1 MIHSGA
7 HRHEDQNPADLAW
20 STVLFPPT
28 RPCSL
33 CYTQAPD
40 KATARGLRWTPS
52 GSRIGSETVSHDGT
66 ATRLLQRKP
75 HARSSANASRLAAGR
90 HGSVWPFGL
99 ESVKGNLEGLKKG
112 GREGAKKTHSMLMAR
127 RKLRRR

>member
-33 CYTQAPD
+33 CYTQALD

-90 HGSVWPFGL
+90 HGSVWPYAEFRPRECERKFGRTK
-99 ESVKGNLEGLKKG
+99 ER
-112 GREGAKKTHSMLMAR
+112 RERRCKENTQHAHGA
-127 RKLRRR
+127 